1 VTNEPF
7 SLERLEQHAYA
18 RRHEQA
24 TAEMWKLLS
33 HLEASYGALGETG
46 RLPSGHLPGD
56 QRDAH
61 VASRIASALAA
72 LLADPAFQL
81 SDPGFRRLIPLQ
93 RWLAIVFGASPF
105 GTADHII
112 RLFNQED
119 PQTDRMT
126 FRDSDLLRFCLLY
139 GPDSRIP
146 LQPEVLWRKNK
157 SLLAAVYLALLSP
170 RIVLTD
176 QAHAKREALLEWL
189 RPKLKELAPHEFPGD
204 VLNMWMC
211 CSYAERADKHAIKRE
226 INDWVRQMLRAW
238 QLSDLE
244 AEPASKGGKPVLLCV
259 TEWFNSEHAM
269 YRCHSLAVEALRAR
283 YHLVGVSL
291 KAATDER
298 ARRIFDEIHV
308 IPREGQLKDAVRQVR
323 ELAAALRPA
332 IVYYPSVGMFMETI
346 FLCNLRL
353 APLQLIALGHP
364 ATTHSPF
371 IDYALVEEDFLG
383 DPACF
388 SERVVALPMG
398 SMPFRPIDNFP
409 KVEPRIRHAPDPVR
423 VAVAA
428 TGMKLNPRF
437 MRTLQQIAQHSK
449 ARVEFHF
456 YSGMARGLAKVYLQ
470 NLISR
475 YLPGVA
481 VVYPHIGYEQYIQN
495 INTCD
500 LFLNPFPFGNTNG
513 TVDTVRQG
521 LPGVCMTGPEV
532 HSHVD
537 EGMFRRLG
545 LPEWLITRTP
555 EEYAA
560 AAVRLAE
567 KHAERE
573 ALSRRLLENDP
584 DAMLFKGDAR
594 LFADAV
600 EWLQRNHAQHG
611 SGAARLLRPPPPA
624 RAAAVKKRAKKR

>member
-1 VTNEPF
+1 MTNEQF
-7 SLERLEQHAYA
+7 SLERLEQYAYG

-33 HLEASYGALGETG
+33 HLEGNYGALGETG

-61 VASRIASALAA
+61 VAGRIASALAA

-81 SDPGFRRLIPLQ
+81 TDPGFRRLIPLQ

-244 AEPASKGGKPVLLCV
+244 AEPVSKGGKPVLLCV

-269 YRCHSLAVEALRAR
+269 YRCHSLAVEALRER

-353 APLQLIALGHP
+353 APLQMIALGHP

-388 SERVVALPMG
+388 SERVVALPRG
-398 SMPFRPIDNFP
+398 SMPFRPIENFP

-423 VAVAA
+423 IAVAA

-437 MRTLQQIAQHSK
+437 MRTLQQIAQRSK

-600 EWLQRNHAQHG
+600 DWLQRNHAQHG

-624 RAAAVKKRAKKR
+624 RASAVKKRAKKR